1 MLDIKILGKRIKELR
16 LQHGLT
22 QNEFANMLNVSF
34 QAVSNWERGI
44 APPDLENLS
53 LIATHFNILVDD
65 LLRPRP
71 DKLLLGIDGG
81 GTKTK
86 FVVSTMSGNVL
97 KISSSSGSNP
107 NDIGFDKAFSI
118 ISEGIHSALMEF
130 PSISFVF
137 CGIAG
142 MSSGNY
148 RARMIELLQ
157 KKYPSLKMDVQNDS
171 ANLFAFDDDA
181 DMTIISGTGSVA
193 FVKRDEGNIRIG
205 GWGYLFD
212 TAGSAYDI
220 GRDAITA
227 ALADE
232 DALREPSLLTKLILK
247 KLDSQSIWSNIPAL
261 YNGGKPYI
269 ASFASVVF
277 EAYSKGDSTAIDIID
292 KSAKHLG
299 ELLELGINQ
308 YGARP
313 RAVASGGVFEH
324 FREIMLPHI
333 KKYSS
338 AEIII
343 CDLPPI
349 YGACRQAY
357 KLSGKEEDVGFYEN
371 FKNSY
376 RGI

>member
-1 MLDIKILGKRIKELR
+1 MFDIDNIGKRIKELR
-16 LQHGLT
+16 KERNIT
-22 QNEFANMLNVSF
+22 QNELADELHVSF

-157 KKYPSLKMDVQNDS
+157 KKYPSLKIDVQNDS

>member
-16 LQHGLT
+16 LQHKLT

-157 KKYPSLKMDVQNDS
+157 KKYPSLKIDVQNDS

-205 GWGYLFD
+205 GWGYLID
-212 TAGSAYDI
+212 NAGSAYDI
-220 GRDAITA
+220 GRDALYSV
-227 ALADE
+227 LAFYDGLGE
-232 DALREPSLLTKLILK
+232 YTSLCDAVSKQLGGDVWDKLNEIY
-247 KLDSQSIWSNIPAL
+247 SS
-261 YNGGKPYI
+261 GKSYI
-269 ASFASVVF
+269 ASFAKLVF
-277 EAYSKGDSTAIDIID
+277 EYRHPID
-292 KSAKHLG
+292 KALI
-299 ELLELGINQ
+299 L
-308 YGARP
+308 
-313 RAVASGGVFEH
+313 
-324 FREIMLPHI
+324 
-333 KKYSS
+333 
-338 AEIII
+338 
-343 CDLPPI
+343 
-349 YGACRQAY
+349 
-357 KLSGKEEDVGFYEN
+357 
-371 FKNSY
+371 
-376 RGI
+376 